1 MSYHPI
7 LSRRPVIVQ
16 DVAKPAAPLHLRY
29 FSLVPAAIVVTALY
43 FGRPVLLPLAV
54 SVLFAFAL
62 APLVGRLRKLGVGRV
77 FSVVVATVLALGLTF
92 AIAIFITTRT
102 VELAG
107 ELPRYQTNLIEK
119 IRSIRGT
126 TMTGGAVE
134 RATDLLN
141 TLRDQFVS
149 EKAPAPRA
157 QRSAAR
163 PGEQPVQVQIREP
176 ETQPLDIAAGL
187 ATSLLEFLVAGAIV
201 VIFVIFILLYKEDIR
216 DRFIRLAGSAD
227 IQKAALLLDDGAERL
242 GSYLLTQIAINA
254 AFGLVIT
261 LGLWMIGIPNPMLWG
276 LIGAILRFVP
286 YAGVPLAAIL
296 PVMLGLSV
304 DPGWSMA
311 ILTIALYAI
320 VEIIFGQAIEPWL
333 FGRRVGLSPLAIVV
347 AVTFW
352 TWLWG
357 PVGLL
362 LSTPLTMCLV
372 VLGRHFEH
380 LQFFDVLLGDK
391 APLSSAESLYIRLLG
406 DDADEA
412 AAEAESFIKENGL
425 CRYYDEVVLK
435 ALAIGETDL
444 KRGALDPERALKIK
458 DSTSALVQNLS
469 DARIDAE
476 ARTDTGATPAVSAVL
491 CVGGRGPLDEAACM
505 LLMSLLEKANVS
517 ARLSDAREASE
528 VTSSGQDISNVKS
541 VCVCYLDPANSA
553 RAPYL
558 LKRIRRRVAN
568 ATVVAAFLGPDDD
581 GSTRTIEGF
590 RVVTSL
596 DSAVDTIVS
605 SLAHA
610 EEEASEK
617 RSAVESS
624 VSLEPAV

>member
-7 LSRRPVIVQ
+7 VSRRPVIVQ

-29 FSLVPAAIVVTALY
+29 LSLVPAAIVVTGLY

-77 FSVVVATVLALGLTF
+77 FSVIVATVLALGLTF
-92 AIAIFITTRT
+92 GIAIFITTRT

-107 ELPRYQTNLIEK
+107 DLPRYQTNLIEK

-126 TMTGGAVE
+126 TMSGGAVE
-134 RATDLLN
+134 RATNLLN
-141 TLRDQFVS
+141 TLRDQLVS
-149 EKAPAPRA
+149 EKAPAPQT
-157 QRSAAR
+157 QRSVAR
-163 PGEQPVQVQIREP
+163 PGDQPVPVQIQAP

-242 GSYLLTQIAINA
+242 GSYLLTQTAINA
-254 AFGLVIT
+254 AFGLIIA
-261 LGLWMIGIPNPMLWG
+261 LGLWAIGIPNPMLWG
-276 LIGAILRFVP
+276 LIGAVLRFVP
-286 YAGVPLAAIL
+286 YAGVPLAAVL

-311 ILTIALYAI
+311 VLTIALYAI

-391 APLSSAESLYIRLLG
+391 APLSAAESLYIRLLG

-412 AAEAESFIKENGL
+412 AAEAESFIKENSL

-435 ALAIGETDL
+435 ALAIGEADL

-458 DSTSALVQNLS
+458 ESTSALVQNLS
-469 DARIDAE
+469 DAHGDAE
-476 ARTDTGATPAVSAVL
+476 PRTEAASADSAVL

-505 LLMSLLEKANVS
+505 LLMSLLEKANVT

-528 VTSSGQDISNVKS
+528 VTPNAQDVSNVKA

-558 LKRIRRRVAN
+558 LKRIRRRVPN
-568 ATVVAAFLGPDDD
+568 ATVMAAFLGPDDD
-581 GSTRTIEGF
+581 DSTRTIEGF
-590 RVVTSL
+590 RVMTSL

-610 EEEASEK
+610 EEEETEK
-617 RSAVESS
+617 RSAVDSS
-624 VSLEPAV
+624 PPLEPAA